1 MAGRVAEEI
10 FYGSSITSGARL
22 DLQQAYSLAQNMV
35 LQYGMGRQTIYPDMS
50 DKSKYLIDQ
59 EINALLL
66 EAHSRAFNILTTVKN
81 LVVDCKEIL
90 KKNKI
95 LKPDNII
102 DIINLKYPEIWEIY
116 KIDVKN
122 NY

>member
-1 MAGRVAEEI
+1 
-10 FYGSSITSGARL
+10 
-22 DLQQAYSLAQNMV
+22 MV

-59 EINALLL
+59 EINALLF

-81 LVVDCKEIL
+81 LIVDCKEIL